1 MEHSNCLGLYLSRSR
16 AIAVWLSE
24 KDTETIARVQAFAPT
39 EGESA
44 QTIALHAARDIAR
57 QNNPAE
63 QVFVA
68 LDCSYYTQYSL
79 HSEFS
84 DVRQIESTIK
94 FDAEEAAAAD
104 AMNLAVTFTVTG
116 PLPTGAEVMAFSA
129 DRQTI
134 TDILLDV
141 QEGGLDPVMIEPD
154 AVCLAR
160 ALERTLGISDHPD
173 TLFVLTAEHNC
184 YLIQPGTN
192 GYAPK
197 IRSFLLGAQ
206 TQRTAALMREIL
218 LATTGWDDE
227 TPLKKVAFVHPPEG
241 VDCDALAQRTGLEI
255 RAESAVEKIRTDAPS
270 NPDIPAS
277 ELLMAVGAAFAP
289 LDKSRS
295 ADFRHDFMPYQG
307 KRKVMESSLRLACIS
322 LSILFVAIGI
332 FFQSR
337 AWRTNAYAAQ
347 INEKLAEEYRGA
359 MYGANPPTAEAITSR
374 LRRTL
379 VNVKRV
385 QEGLGPGD
393 DKSVPAK
400 LTFLLEAIN
409 NSPPTVDVNIQ
420 QIAITERSM
429 RVRGDTNSR
438 RSTLELFE
446 AIKKHPRLRFGAERM
461 AMVGNR
467 DTFEFTV
474 EPAQ

>member
-1 MEHSNCLGLYLSRSR
+1 MEHTSSLGLYLSRGR

-24 KDTETIARVQAFAPT
+24 KDSETITRAQAFVPT

-44 QTIALHAARDIAR
+44 QTMALQAARAIAR
-57 QNNPAE
+57 HDNPVE
-63 QVFVA
+63 QIFVA

-141 QEGGLDPVMIEPD
+141 QEGGLDPAMIEPD

-160 ALERTLGISDHPD
+160 AMEHMLHIAEQPD
-173 TLFVLTAEHNC
+173 TLFVLTAERNC
-184 YLIQPGTN
+184 YFIQPGNN

-206 TQRTAALMREIL
+206 AQRTASMMREIL
-218 LATTGWDDE
+218 LAITGWDDE
-227 TPLKKVAFVHPPEG
+227 TPLKKVVFVHPPEG
-241 VDCDALAQRTGLEI
+241 VDCETLAQRTALEI
-255 RAESAVEKIRTDAPS
+255 RVESAVEKVRSDKPLD
-270 NPDIPAS
+270 PDIPTA

-289 LDKSRS
+289 LDKARS
-295 ADFRHDFMPYQG
+295 ADFRRDFMPYQG
-307 KRKVMESSLRLACIS
+307 KRKILESSLRLTCIS
-322 LSILFVAIGI
+322 LAVLFVAIGI
-332 FFQSR
+332 FFQFR
-337 AWRTNAYAAQ
+337 TWRTNVYAAD

-359 MYGANPPTAEAITSR
+359 MYGANPPTTEAINSR

-379 VNVKRV
+379 VNVRRV
-385 QEGLGPGD
+385 QDGLGPGD

-409 NSPPTVDVNIQ
+409 SCPPEVDVKIQ
-420 QIAITERSM
+420 QIMITDNTMS
-429 RVRGDTNSR
+429 VKGDTNSR
-438 RSTLELFE
+438 RSTLDLFD
-446 AIKKHPRLRFGAERM
+446 AVKKHPRLKLGTERM
-461 AMVGNR
+461 SISGNR
-467 DTFEFTV
+467 DTFDFTV